1 MLLACFQPATGVLS
15 RRKEK
20 DTATWRQDES
30 RTKGKDDH
38 QQVEEGV
45 PALGRVKRPTC
56 CLSLTG
62 GHEFSD
68 ESPGNAHKAV
78 LFHTQHMR
86 YLSP

>member
-38 QQVEEGV
+38 QQVEEGGL
-45 PALGRVKRPTC
+45 PLGKGEEVNVLSQSHRWPRV
-56 CLSLTG
+56 L
-62 GHEFSD
+62 
-68 ESPGNAHKAV
+68 
-78 LFHTQHMR
+78 
-86 YLSP
+86 